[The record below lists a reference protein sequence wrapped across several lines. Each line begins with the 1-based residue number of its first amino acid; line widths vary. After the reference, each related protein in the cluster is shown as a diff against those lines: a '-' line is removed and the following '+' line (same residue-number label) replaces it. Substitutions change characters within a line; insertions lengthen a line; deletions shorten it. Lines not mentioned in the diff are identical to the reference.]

1 MQDLIAKLLKVPLA
15 GKLVGAQAIV
25 VALCGVLVAALGL
38 RPAGP
43 EGILLLAVAGLSGLP
58 ITIALV
64 NIALRPLR
72 QLEATARR
80 VGEGDYDARV
90 PDTLLADRTMMRV
103 ARTFNTLLDRLT
115 EDRSRMR
122 DLASH
127 VIRSG
132 EEERTRAA
140 IELHESAAQTI
151 ASVSWQLGALARDVS
166 DQELGHRLLLV
177 KRLTEDVLED
187 VRHLADTMHPRV
199 LSDLGLAAA
208 LTQLAR
214 KVQAES
220 GVRVSAKVERTLDKC
235 IDPEVAGAL
244 YRTAQK
250 AVWNAVH
257 HGQPKSVRIWLF
269 ARGST
274 IRLEVIDDG
283 AGFDVKTAECNR
295 RRGSGIFGMRDRLA
309 LVNANLIVESIPGAG
324 TRVCAYIENQTLAA
338 ERTA

>member
-1 MQDLIAKLLKVPLA
+1 MQAVVATLLKVPLA
-15 GKLVGAQAIV
+15 AKLVGAQALV
-25 VALCGVLVAALGL
+25 VTICGVLVAVLGW
-38 RPAGP
+38 RPVGR
-43 EGILLLAVAGLSGLP
+43 EGILMLAVAGLSGLP

-80 VGEGDYDARV
+80 VSEGDYDARV
-90 PDTLLADRTMMRV
+90 PDTLLADRTITRV
-103 ARTFNTLLDRLT
+103 AKTFNTLLDRLT

-132 EEERTRAA
+132 DEERNRAA
-140 IELHESAAQTI
+140 IELHESAAQSI

-220 GVRVSAKVERTLDKC
+220 EVRVTAKVDRTLDKRL
-235 IDPEVAGAL
+235 DPAVAAAL

-250 AVWNAVH
+250 ALCNAVH
-257 HGQPKSVRIWLF
+257 YGQPRSVRIWLF

-274 IRLEVIDDG
+274 IRLEIIDDG
-283 AGFDVKTAECNR
+283 VGFDVQAAER
-295 RRGSGIFGMRDRLA
+295 DHRRGSGIFAMRDRLA
-309 LVNANLIVESIPGAG
+309 LVNAKLIVESIAGAG
-324 TRVCAYIENQTLAA
+324 TRVCAYIENQTLEA